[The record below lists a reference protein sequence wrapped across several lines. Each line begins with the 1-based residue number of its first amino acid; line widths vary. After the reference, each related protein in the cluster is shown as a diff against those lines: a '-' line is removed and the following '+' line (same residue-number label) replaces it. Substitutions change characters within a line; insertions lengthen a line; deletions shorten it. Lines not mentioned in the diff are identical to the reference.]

1 MKRATPTSCP
11 TDEHIVEFPLNFS
24 IELDFDD
31 IKRAHEEI
39 FLQEQL
45 EKLSNFTKFASCFK
59 LYKIN
64 KIHLCIDMANIKN
77 ISTANRYPL
86 FETTWLNRPGL
97 FPKDETLFNGEETFT
112 TIQQLIRSS
121 TNKKTTVFYPGSEFH
136 ITEDITPKTLNEKM
150 FYMPTRVMKAPLY
163 EFLEAKD
170 VNIESKEYQNLE
182 AVKNQDTYG
191 YFNPIFYMI
200 AVAESETPEYD
211 EDDKKTHGL
220 ITLQVQ
226 AFIEVSFQRFISTK
240 LAEFMP
246 FEMTHK
252 IILDETKTYD
262 GDDILETIKIE
273 INGQLV
279 IINLKVED
287 KRLTKPLTGKKI
299 ITITQNGL
307 YTYT

>member
-31 IKRAHEEI
+31 IKRAHAEL

-97 FPKDETLFNGEETFT
+97 FPKDETLFNGGETFT
-112 TIQQLIRSS
+112 TIQQMIRSS

-150 FYMPTRVMKAPLY
+150 FYMPTRILKAPLREY
-163 EFLEAKD
+163 ISAKN
-170 VNIESKEYQNLE
+170 VVIQSKEYQNLE
-182 AVKNQDTYG
+182 VNKNQDTFS
-191 YFNPIFYMI
+191 YFNPLYQIM
-200 AVAESETPEYD
+200 VEAETKTNNYNV
-211 EDDKKTHGL
+211 DDYKTHGV
-220 ITLQVQ
+220 ITLQIQ
-226 AFIEVSFQRFISTK
+226 AFVEVSFQRYISTK
-240 LAEFMP
+240 LAELEP

-262 GDDILETIKIE
+262 GEDILETIKIE
-273 INGQLV
+273 LNGQLV
-279 IINLKVED
+279 IINLQVED